1 MENNFLNWF
10 RWRQGK
16 VTYSMTNRWGA
27 NSYDCSSSIYYALKE
42 AGIFPQNLPIGNTET
57 LFNDL
62 PKYGFTKVA
71 EGENVDYDA
80 KAGDIFIWG
89 RRGHTLGAG
98 GHTGVLTSDH
108 TMIHCNYGF
117 NGITENDYNY
127 IWNYNN
133 RPYETFYRY
142 TGKKQDKYVQLPDF
156 YVASEIQ
163 GDKLRCDALA
173 PINFTWEDNGI
184 PISVTQKV
192 DASGEYLGEGN
203 IQQGDRFIIPFK
215 YKVWEEMQD
224 GGKLWYK
231 IAPENKEFWIVAEK
245 TMEVNENATG
255 TNPKSPKPAEIT
267 QVNEVKKDDEA
278 ILEPKSDVEAL
289 TPIETVNALNGE
301 KTETEKVVKGEI
313 LSETVEKP
321 EEKITQNGKER
332 EMITKGQIEELKIAT
347 ERMMAENDFEPI
359 VSVKTKT
366 IAYFATDILALATQF
381 ILTAMAILGMVDGS
395 VAILLASAVMS
406 LCLGLKH
413 TFRISSK
420 KG

>member
-62 PKYGFTKVA
+62 PKYGFIKVA

-80 KAGDIFIWG
+80 KPGDIFIWG
-89 RRGHTLGAG
+89 RRGYTLGAG

-142 TGKKQDKYVQLPDF
+142 VGARQDKYVQLPDF
-156 YVASEIQ
+156 YVAGEIQ

-173 PINFTWEDNGI
+173 PVNFTWEDNGI

-245 TMEVNENATG
+245 TMQVNENATG

-267 QVNEVKKDDEA
+267 PINEVKKDDEA
-278 ILEPKSDVEAL
+278 INEVKAEEEPKKGVEHA
-289 TPIETVNALNGE
+289 TAYIQPTSAPKNSQIEE
-301 KTETEKVVKGEI
+301 KKEEKVQ
-313 LSETVEKP
+313 
-321 EEKITQNGKER
+321 ITNQ
-332 EMITKGQIEELKIAT
+332 QINELKIAT
-347 ERMMAENDFEPI
+347 ERMQEANEFEPV
-359 VSVKTKT
+359 VSTKVKT
-366 IAYFATDILALATQF
+366 IAYFTTDIIGLLAQF
-381 ILTAMAILGMVDGS
+381 ILTVLAILKLLDGTM
-395 VAILLASAVMS
+395 AILLASAVLT

-420 KG
+420 K

>member
-16 VTYSMTNRWGA
+16 VTYSMTNRWGDH
-27 NSYDCSSSIYYALKE
+27 SYDCSSSIYYALKE

-127 IWNYNN
+127 IWNYND

-142 TGKKQDKYVQLPDF
+142 AGARQDKYVQLPDF
-156 YVASEIQ
+156 YVANEVQ
-163 GDKLRCDALA
+163 GDKLRSDALA
-173 PINFTWEDNGI
+173 PVNFTWEDNGI

-192 DASGEYLGEGN
+192 DASGEYLGEGS

-245 TMEVNENATG
+245 TMQVNENATG

-267 QVNEVKKDDEA
+267 PINEVKKDTEPINEVKA
-278 ILEPKSDVEAL
+278 EEEPKKGVEHA
-289 TPIETVNALNGE
+289 TAYIQPTSAPKNSQIEE
-301 KTETEKVVKGEI
+301 KKEEKVQ
-313 LSETVEKP
+313 
-321 EEKITQNGKER
+321 ITNQ
-332 EMITKGQIEELKIAT
+332 QINELKIAT
-347 ERMMAENDFEPI
+347 ERMQEANEFEPV
-359 VSVKTKT
+359 VSAKVKT
-366 IAYFATDILALATQF
+366 IAYFTTDIIGLLAQF
-381 ILTAMAILGMVDGS
+381 ILTVLAILKLLDGTM
-395 VAILLASAVMS
+395 AILLASAVLT

-420 KG
+420 K

>member
-127 IWNYNN
+127 IWNYND

-142 TGKKQDKYVQLPDF
+142 TGARQDKYVQLPDF
-156 YVASEIQ
+156 YVAGEVQ

-192 DASGEYLGEGN
+192 DASGEYLGEGS

-245 TMEVNENATG
+245 TMQVNENATG

-267 QVNEVKKDDEA
+267 PINEVKKDDETINGVKA
-278 ILEPKSDVEAL
+278 EQEPKKAVEHA
-289 TPIETVNALNGE
+289 TAYIQPTTAPKNSQNEA
-301 KTETEKVVKGEI
+301 KK
-313 LSETVEKP
+313 
-321 EEKITQNGKER
+321 EEKMQITNQ
-332 EMITKGQIEELKIAT
+332 QLDELKIAT
-347 ERMMAENDFEPI
+347 ERMQEANEFEPV
-359 VSVKTKT
+359 VSEKVKT
-366 IAYFATDILALATQF
+366 IAYFTTDIIGLLAQF
-381 ILTAMAILGMVDGS
+381 ILTVLAILKLLDGTM
-395 VAILLASAVMS
+395 AILLASAVLT

-420 KG
+420 K

>member
-1 MENNFLNWF
+1 MENKFLNWF

-16 VTYSMTNRWGA
+16 VTYSMANRWGA

-80 KAGDIFIWG
+80 KPGDIFIWG
-89 RRGHTLGAG
+89 RRGYTLGAG

-142 TGKKQDKYVQLPDF
+142 AGTRQDKYVQLPDF

-173 PINFTWEDNGI
+173 PVNFTWEDNGI

-267 QVNEVKKDDEA
+267 PINEVKKDTEPINEVKA
-278 ILEPKSDVEAL
+278 EEEPKKGVEHATAYIQPIG
-289 TPIETVNALNGE
+289 TPKNSQI
-301 KTETEKVVKGEI
+301 
-313 LSETVEKP
+313 
-321 EEKITQNGKER
+321 EEKKEEKMQITNQ
-332 EMITKGQIEELKIAT
+332 QINELKIAT
-347 ERMMAENDFEPI
+347 ERMQEANEFEPV
-359 VSVKTKT
+359 VSEKVKT
-366 IAYFATDILALATQF
+366 IAYFATDIIGLLAQF
-381 ILTAMAILGMVDGS
+381 ILTVLAILKLLDGTM
-395 VAILLASAVMS
+395 AILLASAVLT

-420 KG
+420 K

>member
-1 MENNFLNWF
+1 MENKFLNWF

-89 RRGHTLGAG
+89 RRGYTLGAG

-156 YVASEIQ
+156 YVAGEIQ

-173 PINFTWEDNGI
+173 PVNFTWEDNGI

-245 TMEVNENATG
+245 TMQVNENATG
-255 TNPKSPKPAEIT
+255 TNPKSPKPTEIT
-267 QVNEVKKDDEA
+267 PINEVKKDDETINEVKA
-278 ILEPKSDVEAL
+278 EEEPKKGVEHA
-289 TPIETVNALNGE
+289 TAYIQPQSAPENSQIEE
-301 KTETEKVVKGEI
+301 KKEEKVQ
-313 LSETVEKP
+313 
-321 EEKITQNGKER
+321 ITNQ
-332 EMITKGQIEELKIAT
+332 QINELKIAT
-347 ERMMAENDFEPI
+347 ERMQEANEFEPV
-359 VSVKTKT
+359 VSAKVKT
-366 IAYFATDILALATQF
+366 IAYFTTDIIGLLAQF
-381 ILTAMAILGMVDGS
+381 ILTVLAILKLLDGTM
-395 VAILLASAVMS
+395 AILLASAVLT

-420 KG
+420 K

>member
-1 MENNFLNWF
+1 
-10 RWRQGK
+10 
-16 VTYSMTNRWGA
+16 MTNRWGA

-62 PKYGFTKVA
+62 PKYGFVKVA

-89 RRGHTLGAG
+89 RRGYTLGAG

-142 TGKKQDKYVQLPDF
+142 TGAKQDKYVQLPDF
-156 YVASEIQ
+156 YVAGEIQ

-173 PINFTWEDNGI
+173 PVNFTWEDNGI

-245 TMEVNENATG
+245 TMQVNENATG
-255 TNPKSPKPAEIT
+255 TNPKSPKPTEIT
-267 QVNEVKKDDEA
+267 PINEVKKDVETINEVKA
-278 ILEPKSDVEAL
+278 EEEPKKGVEHA
-289 TPIETVNALNGE
+289 TAYIQPTTAPKNSEIEE
-301 KTETEKVVKGEI
+301 KKEEKVQ
-313 LSETVEKP
+313 
-321 EEKITQNGKER
+321 ITNQ
-332 EMITKGQIEELKIAT
+332 QLDELKIAT
-347 ERMMAENDFEPI
+347 ERMQEANEFEPV
-359 VSVKTKT
+359 VSEKVKT
-366 IAYFATDILALATQF
+366 IAYFATDIIGLLAQF
-381 ILTAMAILGMVDGS
+381 ILTVLAILKLLDGTM
-395 VAILLASAVMS
+395 AILLASAVLT

-420 KG
+420 K

>member
-16 VTYSMTNRWGA
+16 VTYSMTNRWGDS
-27 NSYDCSSSIYYALKE
+27 SYDCSSSIYYALKE

-62 PKYGFTKVA
+62 PKYGFVKVA

-80 KAGDIFIWG
+80 KPGDIFIWG
-89 RRGHTLGAG
+89 RRGYTLGAG

-156 YVASEIQ
+156 YVANEVQ

-173 PINFTWEDNGI
+173 PVNFTWEDNGI

-289 TPIETVNALNGE
+289 TPIETVNALNEE

-321 EEKITQNGKER
+321 EEK
-332 EMITKGQIEELKIAT
+332 
-347 ERMMAENDFEPI
+347 
-359 VSVKTKT
+359 
-366 IAYFATDILALATQF
+366 
-381 ILTAMAILGMVDGS
+381 
-395 VAILLASAVMS
+395 
-406 LCLGLKH
+406 
-413 TFRISSK
+413 
-420 KG
+420 

>member
-16 VTYSMTNRWGA
+16 VTYSMTNRWGD

-89 RRGHTLGAG
+89 RRGYTLGAG

-142 TGKKQDKYVQLPDF
+142 AGARQDKYVQLPDF
-156 YVASEIQ
+156 YVAGEVQ

-173 PINFTWEDNGI
+173 PVNFTWEDNGI

-192 DASGEYLGEGN
+192 DASGEYLGEGS

-245 TMEVNENATG
+245 TMQVNENATG

-267 QVNEVKKDDEA
+267 PINEVKKDDETMNEVKA
-278 ILEPKSDVEAL
+278 EQEPKKGVEHATAYIQPTSTL
-289 TPIETVNALNGE
+289 ENSQIEE
-301 KTETEKVVKGEI
+301 KKEEKVQ
-313 LSETVEKP
+313 
-321 EEKITQNGKER
+321 ITNQ
-332 EMITKGQIEELKIAT
+332 QINELKIAT
-347 ERMMAENDFEPI
+347 ERMQEANEFEPV
-359 VSVKTKT
+359 VSTKVKT
-366 IAYFATDILALATQF
+366 IAYFTTDIIGLLAQF
-381 ILTAMAILGMVDGS
+381 ILTVLAILKLLDGTM
-395 VAILLASAVMS
+395 AILLASAVLT

-420 KG
+420 K

>member
-1 MENNFLNWF
+1 
-10 RWRQGK
+10 
-16 VTYSMTNRWGA
+16 MTNRWGDH
-27 NSYDCSSSIYYALKE
+27 SYDCSSSIYYALKE

-127 IWNYNN
+127 IWNYND

-156 YVASEIQ
+156 YVAGEVQ
-163 GDKLRCDALA
+163 GDKLRSDTLA
-173 PINFTWEDNGI
+173 PVNFTWEDNGI

-267 QVNEVKKDDEA
+267 PINEVKKDDETINEVKA
-278 ILEPKSDVEAL
+278 EQEPKKAVEHA
-289 TPIETVNALNGE
+289 TAYIQPDPAPKNSQIEE
-301 KTETEKVVKGEI
+301 KKEEKVQ
-313 LSETVEKP
+313 
-321 EEKITQNGKER
+321 ITNQ
-332 EMITKGQIEELKIAT
+332 QINELKIAT
-347 ERMMAENDFEPI
+347 ERMQEANEFEPV
-359 VSVKTKT
+359 VSEKVKT
-366 IAYFATDILALATQF
+366 IAYFATDIIGLLAQF
-381 ILTAMAILGMVDGS
+381 ILTVLAILKLLDGTM
-395 VAILLASAVMS
+395 AILLASAVLT

-420 KG
+420 K

>member
-16 VTYSMTNRWGA
+16 VTYSMTNRWGDH
-27 NSYDCSSSIYYALKE
+27 SYDCSSSIYYALKE

-127 IWNYNN
+127 IWNYND

-156 YVASEIQ
+156 YVAGEVQ

-245 TMEVNENATG
+245 TMETSENATG

-267 QVNEVKKDDEA
+267 PINEVKKDDETINEVKA
-278 ILEPKSDVEAL
+278 EEEPKKGVEHA
-289 TPIETVNALNGE
+289 TAYIQPDPAPKNSQI
-301 KTETEKVVKGEI
+301 
-313 LSETVEKP
+313 
-321 EEKITQNGKER
+321 EEKKEEKMQITNQ
-332 EMITKGQIEELKIAT
+332 QINELKIAT
-347 ERMMAENDFEPI
+347 ERMQEANEFEPV
-359 VSVKTKT
+359 VSEKVKT
-366 IAYFATDILALATQF
+366 IAYFATDIIGLLAQF
-381 ILTAMAILGMVDGS
+381 ILTVLAILKLLDGTM
-395 VAILLASAVMS
+395 AILLASAVLT

-420 KG
+420 K

>member
-16 VTYSMTNRWGA
+16 VTYSMTNRWGDS
-27 NSYDCSSSIYYALKE
+27 SYDCSSSIYYALKE

-89 RRGHTLGAG
+89 RLGYTLGAG

-156 YVASEIQ
+156 YVAGEIQ

-173 PINFTWEDNGI
+173 PVNFTWEDNGI

-245 TMEVNENATG
+245 TMQVNENATG

-267 QVNEVKKDDEA
+267 PINEVKKDDETINEVKA
-278 ILEPKSDVEAL
+278 EQEPKKGVEHATAYIQL
-289 TPIETVNALNGE
+289 QSAPENSQIEE
-301 KTETEKVVKGEI
+301 KKEEKVQ
-313 LSETVEKP
+313 
-321 EEKITQNGKER
+321 ITNQ
-332 EMITKGQIEELKIAT
+332 QINELKIAT
-347 ERMMAENDFEPI
+347 ERMQKANEFEPV
-359 VSVKTKT
+359 VSTKVKT
-366 IAYFATDILALATQF
+366 IAYFATDIIGLLAQF
-381 ILTAMAILGMVDGS
+381 ILTVLAILKLLDGTMG
-395 VAILLASAVMS
+395 ILLASAVLT

-420 KG
+420 K

>member
-1 MENNFLNWF
+1 
-10 RWRQGK
+10 
-16 VTYSMTNRWGA
+16 MTNRWGA

-62 PKYGFTKVA
+62 PKYGFVKVA

-89 RRGHTLGAG
+89 RRGYTLGAG

-142 TGKKQDKYVQLPDF
+142 TGAKQDKYVQLPDF
-156 YVASEIQ
+156 YVAGEIQ

-173 PINFTWEDNGI
+173 PVNFTWEDNGI

-192 DASGEYLGEGN
+192 DASGEYLCDGN

-245 TMEVNENATG
+245 TMQVNENATG
-255 TNPKSPKPAEIT
+255 TNPKSPKPTEIT
-267 QVNEVKKDDEA
+267 PINEVKKDVETINEVKA
-278 ILEPKSDVEAL
+278 EEEPKKGVEHA
-289 TPIETVNALNGE
+289 TAYIQPTTAPKNSEIEE
-301 KTETEKVVKGEI
+301 KKEEKVQ
-313 LSETVEKP
+313 
-321 EEKITQNGKER
+321 ITNQ
-332 EMITKGQIEELKIAT
+332 QLDELKIAT
-347 ERMMAENDFEPI
+347 ERMQEANEFEPV
-359 VSVKTKT
+359 VSEKVKT
-366 IAYFATDILALATQF
+366 IAYFATDIIGLLAQF
-381 ILTAMAILGMVDGS
+381 ILTVLAILKLLDGTM
-395 VAILLASAVMS
+395 AILLASAVLT

-420 KG
+420 K

>member
-1 MENNFLNWF
+1 MENKFLNWF

-16 VTYSMTNRWGA
+16 VTYSMTNRWGT

-62 PKYGFTKVA
+62 PKYGFVKVA

-89 RRGHTLGAG
+89 RRGYTLGAG

-142 TGKKQDKYVQLPDF
+142 TGAKQDKYVQLPDF
-156 YVASEIQ
+156 YVAGEIQ

-173 PINFTWEDNGI
+173 PVNFTWEDNGI

-245 TMEVNENATG
+245 TMQVNENATG
-255 TNPKSPKPAEIT
+255 TNPKSPKPTEIT
-267 QVNEVKKDDEA
+267 PINEVKKDVETINEVKA
-278 ILEPKSDVEAL
+278 EEEPKKGVEHA
-289 TPIETVNALNGE
+289 TAYIQPTTAPKNSEIEE
-301 KTETEKVVKGEI
+301 KKEEKVQ
-313 LSETVEKP
+313 
-321 EEKITQNGKER
+321 ITNQ
-332 EMITKGQIEELKIAT
+332 QLDELKIAT
-347 ERMMAENDFEPI
+347 ERMQEANEFEPV
-359 VSVKTKT
+359 VSEKVKT
-366 IAYFATDILALATQF
+366 IAYFATDIIGLLAQF
-381 ILTAMAILGMVDGS
+381 ILTVLAILKLLDGTM
-395 VAILLASAVMS
+395 AILLASAVLT

-420 KG
+420 K

>member
-1 MENNFLNWF
+1 MENKFLNWF

-62 PKYGFTKVA
+62 PKYGFVKVA

-89 RRGHTLGAG
+89 RRGYTLGAG

-133 RPYETFYRY
+133 RPYETFFRY
-142 TGKKQDKYVQLPDF
+142 TGAKQDKYVQLPDF
-156 YVASEIQ
+156 YVANEIQ
-163 GDKLRCDALA
+163 GDKLRCDVLA
-173 PINFTWEDNGI
+173 PVNFTWEDNGI

-231 IAPENKEFWIVAEK
+231 IAPENKDFWIVAEK
-245 TMEVNENATG
+245 TMQVNENATG

-267 QVNEVKKDDEA
+267 PINEVKKDDEA
-278 ILEPKSDVEAL
+278 INEIKAEEEPKKGVENATAYIQPTS
-289 TPIETVNALNGE
+289 TPENSQIEE
-301 KTETEKVVKGEI
+301 KKEEKVQ
-313 LSETVEKP
+313 
-321 EEKITQNGKER
+321 ITNQ
-332 EMITKGQIEELKIAT
+332 QINELKIAT
-347 ERMMAENDFEPI
+347 ERMQEANEFEPV
-359 VSVKTKT
+359 VSAKVKT
-366 IAYFATDILALATQF
+366 IAYFTTDIIGLLAQFTLTVLAIF
-381 ILTAMAILGMVDGS
+381 KLLDGTM
-395 VAILLASAVMS
+395 AILLASAVLT

-420 KG
+420 K

>member
-16 VTYSMTNRWGA
+16 VTYSMTNRWGT

-62 PKYGFTKVA
+62 PKYGFVKVA

-80 KAGDIFIWG
+80 KPGDIFIWG
-89 RRGHTLGAG
+89 RRGYTLGAG

-142 TGKKQDKYVQLPDF
+142 TGAKQDKYVQLPDF
-156 YVASEIQ
+156 YVAGEIQ

-173 PINFTWEDNGI
+173 PVNFTWEDNGI

-245 TMEVNENATG
+245 TMQVNENATG
-255 TNPKSPKPAEIT
+255 TNPKSPKPTEIT
-267 QVNEVKKDDEA
+267 PINEVKKDVETINEVKA
-278 ILEPKSDVEAL
+278 EEEPKKGVEHA
-289 TPIETVNALNGE
+289 TAYIQPTTAPKNSEIEE
-301 KTETEKVVKGEI
+301 KKEEKVQ
-313 LSETVEKP
+313 
-321 EEKITQNGKER
+321 ITNQ
-332 EMITKGQIEELKIAT
+332 QLDELKIAT
-347 ERMMAENDFEPI
+347 ERMQEANEFEPV
-359 VSVKTKT
+359 VSAKVKT
-366 IAYFATDILALATQF
+366 IAYFTTDIIGLLAQF
-381 ILTAMAILGMVDGS
+381 ILTVLAIFKLLDGTM
-395 VAILLASAVMS
+395 AILLASAVLT

-420 KG
+420 K

>member
-1 MENNFLNWF
+1 MENKFLNWF

-62 PKYGFTKVA
+62 PKYGFVKVA

-89 RRGHTLGAG
+89 RRGYTLGAG

-156 YVASEIQ
+156 YVAGEIQ

-173 PINFTWEDNGI
+173 PVNFTWEDNGI

-245 TMEVNENATG
+245 TMQVNENATG

-267 QVNEVKKDDEA
+267 PINEVKKDDETINEVKA
-278 ILEPKSDVEAL
+278 EQEPKKGVEHATAYIQL
-289 TPIETVNALNGE
+289 QSAPENSQIEE
-301 KTETEKVVKGEI
+301 KKEEKVQ
-313 LSETVEKP
+313 
-321 EEKITQNGKER
+321 ITNQ
-332 EMITKGQIEELKIAT
+332 QINELKIAT
-347 ERMMAENDFEPI
+347 ERMQEANEFEPV
-359 VSVKTKT
+359 VSTKVKT
-366 IAYFATDILALATQF
+366 IAYFTTDIIGLLAQF
-381 ILTAMAILGMVDGS
+381 ILTVLAILKLLDGTM
-395 VAILLASAVMS
+395 AILLASAVLT

-420 KG
+420 K

>member
-16 VTYSMTNRWGA
+16 VTYSMTNRWGDH
-27 NSYDCSSSIYYALKE
+27 SYDCSSSIYYALKE

-127 IWNYNN
+127 IWNYND

-156 YVASEIQ
+156 YVAGEVQ

-173 PINFTWEDNGI
+173 PVNFTWEDNGI

-192 DASGEYLGEGN
+192 DASGEYLGEGS

-245 TMEVNENATG
+245 TMETSKNATG
-255 TNPKSPKPAEIT
+255 TNPKSPKPTEIT
-267 QVNEVKKDDEA
+267 PVNEVKKDTEPINEVKA
-278 ILEPKSDVEAL
+278 EQEPKKAVEHA
-289 TPIETVNALNGE
+289 TAYIQPTTAPKNSQI
-301 KTETEKVVKGEI
+301 
-313 LSETVEKP
+313 
-321 EEKITQNGKER
+321 EEKKEEKMQIT
-332 EMITKGQIEELKIAT
+332 GQQIDELKIAT
-347 ERMMAENDFEPI
+347 ERMQEANEFEPV
-359 VSVKTKT
+359 VSEKVKT
-366 IAYFATDILALATQF
+366 IAYFATDIIGLLAQF
-381 ILTAMAILGMVDGS
+381 ILTVLAILKLLDGTM
-395 VAILLASAVMS
+395 AILLASAVLT

-420 KG
+420 K

>member
-16 VTYSMTNRWGA
+16 VTYSMTNRWGDH
-27 NSYDCSSSIYYALKE
+27 SYDCSSSIYYALKE

-127 IWNYNN
+127 IWNYND

-142 TGKKQDKYVQLPDF
+142 AGTKQDKYVQLPDF
-156 YVASEIQ
+156 YVAGEVQ

-267 QVNEVKKDDEA
+267 PINEVKKDDETINEVKA
-278 ILEPKSDVEAL
+278 EQEPKKGVEHAIAYNQPQN
-289 TPIETVNALNGE
+289 TPKISQ
-301 KTETEKVVKGEI
+301 I
-313 LSETVEKP
+313 
-321 EEKITQNGKER
+321 EEKKEEKMQITNQ
-332 EMITKGQIEELKIAT
+332 QINELKIAT
-347 ERMMAENDFEPI
+347 ERMQEANEFEPV
-359 VSVKTKT
+359 VSEKVKT
-366 IAYFATDILALATQF
+366 IAYFTTDIIGLLAQF
-381 ILTAMAILGMVDGS
+381 ILTVLAILKLLDGTM
-395 VAILLASAVMS
+395 AILLASAVLT

-420 KG
+420 K

>member
-89 RRGHTLGAG
+89 RRGYTLGAG

-142 TGKKQDKYVQLPDF
+142 VGTRQDKYVQLPDF
-156 YVASEIQ
+156 YVAGEIQ

-173 PINFTWEDNGI
+173 PVNFTWEDNGI

-245 TMEVNENATG
+245 TMQVNENATG
-255 TNPKSPKPAEIT
+255 TNPKSPKPTEIT
-267 QVNEVKKDDEA
+267 PINEVKKDDETINEVKA
-278 ILEPKSDVEAL
+278 EEEPKKGVEHATAYIQSQS
-289 TPIETVNALNGE
+289 TPKNSQIEE
-301 KTETEKVVKGEI
+301 KKEEKVQ
-313 LSETVEKP
+313 
-321 EEKITQNGKER
+321 ITNQ
-332 EMITKGQIEELKIAT
+332 QLDELKIAT
-347 ERMMAENDFEPI
+347 ERMQEANEFEPV
-359 VSVKTKT
+359 VSEKVKT
-366 IAYFATDILALATQF
+366 IAYFATDIIGLLAQF
-381 ILTAMAILGMVDGS
+381 ILTVLAILKLLDGTM
-395 VAILLASAVMS
+395 AILLASAVLT

-420 KG
+420 K

>member
-16 VTYSMTNRWGA
+16 VTYSMTNRWGDH
-27 NSYDCSSSIYYALKE
+27 SYDCSSSIYYALKE

-62 PKYGFTKVA
+62 PKYGFVKVA

-89 RRGHTLGAG
+89 RRGYTLGAG

-133 RPYETFYRY
+133 RPYETFFRY
-142 TGKKQDKYVQLPDF
+142 VGIKQDKYVQLPDF
-156 YVASEIQ
+156 YVAGEIQ

-173 PINFTWEDNGI
+173 PVNFTWEDNGI

-192 DASGEYLGEGN
+192 DASGEYLGEGS

-245 TMEVNENATG
+245 TMETSENATG

-267 QVNEVKKDDEA
+267 PINEVKKDDKTINEVKA
-278 ILEPKSDVEAL
+278 EQEPKKGVEHA
-289 TPIETVNALNGE
+289 TAYIQPTSAPKNSQIEE
-301 KTETEKVVKGEI
+301 KKEEKVQ
-313 LSETVEKP
+313 
-321 EEKITQNGKER
+321 ITNQ
-332 EMITKGQIEELKIAT
+332 QLDELKIAT
-347 ERMMAENDFEPI
+347 ERMQEANEFEPV
-359 VSVKTKT
+359 VSEKVKT
-366 IAYFATDILALATQF
+366 IAYFATDIIGLLAQF
-381 ILTAMAILGMVDGS
+381 ILTVLAILKLLDGTM
-395 VAILLASAVMS
+395 AILLASAVLT

-420 KG
+420 K

>member
-16 VTYSMTNRWGA
+16 VTYSMTNRWGDS
-27 NSYDCSSSIYYALKE
+27 SYDCSSSIYYALKE

-89 RRGHTLGAG
+89 RRGYTLGAG

-156 YVASEIQ
+156 YVAGEIQ

-173 PINFTWEDNGI
+173 PVNFTWEDNGI

-245 TMEVNENATG
+245 TMQVNENATG

-267 QVNEVKKDDEA
+267 PINEVKKDDETTNEVKA
-278 ILEPKSDVEAL
+278 EQEPKKGVEHATAYIQL
-289 TPIETVNALNGE
+289 QSAPENSQIEE
-301 KTETEKVVKGEI
+301 KKEEKVQ
-313 LSETVEKP
+313 
-321 EEKITQNGKER
+321 ITNQ
-332 EMITKGQIEELKIAT
+332 QINELKIAT
-347 ERMMAENDFEPI
+347 ERMQEANEFEPV
-359 VSVKTKT
+359 VSTKVKT
-366 IAYFATDILALATQF
+366 IAYFTTDIIGLLAQF
-381 ILTAMAILGMVDGS
+381 ILTVLAILKLLDGTM
-395 VAILLASAVMS
+395 AILLASAVLT

-420 KG
+420 K

>member
-16 VTYSMTNRWGA
+16 VTYSMTNRWGDH
-27 NSYDCSSSIYYALKE
+27 SYDCSSSIYYALKE

-127 IWNYNN
+127 IWNYND

-156 YVASEIQ
+156 YVAGEVQ
-163 GDKLRCDALA
+163 GDKLRSDTLA
-173 PINFTWEDNGI
+173 PVNFTWEDNGI

-267 QVNEVKKDDEA
+267 PINEVKKDDETINEVKA
-278 ILEPKSDVEAL
+278 EQEPKKAVEHA
-289 TPIETVNALNGE
+289 TAYIQPDPAPKNSQIEE
-301 KTETEKVVKGEI
+301 KKEEKVQ
-313 LSETVEKP
+313 
-321 EEKITQNGKER
+321 ITNQ
-332 EMITKGQIEELKIAT
+332 QINELKIAT
-347 ERMMAENDFEPI
+347 ERMQEANEFEPV
-359 VSVKTKT
+359 VSEKVKT
-366 IAYFATDILALATQF
+366 IAYFATDIIGLLAQF
-381 ILTAMAILGMVDGS
+381 ILTVLAILKLLDGTM
-395 VAILLASAVMS
+395 AILLASAVLT

-420 KG
+420 K

>member
-16 VTYSMTNRWGA
+16 VTYSMTNRWGDS
-27 NSYDCSSSIYYALKE
+27 SYDCSSSIYYALKE

-163 GDKLRCDALA
+163 GDKLRSDALA
-173 PINFTWEDNGI
+173 PVNFTWEDNGI

-192 DASGEYLGEGN
+192 DASGEYLGEGS

-267 QVNEVKKDDEA
+267 PINEVKKDDEA
-278 ILEPKSDVEAL
+278 INEVKAEQEPKKAVEHA
-289 TPIETVNALNGE
+289 TAYIQPTTAPKNSEIEE
-301 KTETEKVVKGEI
+301 KKEEKVQ
-313 LSETVEKP
+313 
-321 EEKITQNGKER
+321 ITNQ
-332 EMITKGQIEELKIAT
+332 QINELKIAT
-347 ERMMAENDFEPI
+347 ERMQEANEFEPV
-359 VSVKTKT
+359 VSAKVKT
-366 IAYFATDILALATQF
+366 IAYFTTDIIGLLAQF
-381 ILTAMAILGMVDGS
+381 ILTVLAILKLLDGTM
-395 VAILLASAVMS
+395 AILLASAVLT

-420 KG
+420 K

>member
-16 VTYSMTNRWGA
+16 VTYSMTNRWGT

-42 AGIFPQNLPIGNTET
+42 AGIFPQDLPIGNTET

-80 KAGDIFIWG
+80 KPGDIFIWG
-89 RRGHTLGAG
+89 RRGYTLGAG

-133 RPYETFYRY
+133 RPYETFFRY
-142 TGKKQDKYVQLPDF
+142 TGAKQDKYVQLPDF
-156 YVASEIQ
+156 YVAGEIQ

-267 QVNEVKKDDEA
+267 PINEVKKDDETINEVKA
-278 ILEPKSDVEAL
+278 EQEPKKGVEHATAYIQPTS
-289 TPIETVNALNGE
+289 TPENSQIEE
-301 KTETEKVVKGEI
+301 KKEEKVQ
-313 LSETVEKP
+313 
-321 EEKITQNGKER
+321 ITNQ
-332 EMITKGQIEELKIAT
+332 QINELKIAT
-347 ERMMAENDFEPI
+347 ERMQEANEFEPV
-359 VSVKTKT
+359 VSAKVKT
-366 IAYFATDILALATQF
+366 IAYFTTDIIGLLAQF
-381 ILTAMAILGMVDGS
+381 ILTVLAILKLLDGTM
-395 VAILLASAVMS
+395 AILLASAVLT

-420 KG
+420 K

>member
-1 MENNFLNWF
+1 MENKFLNWF

-89 RRGHTLGAG
+89 RRGYTLGAG

-142 TGKKQDKYVQLPDF
+142 TGIKQDKYVQLPDF
-156 YVASEIQ
+156 YVAGEIQ

-173 PINFTWEDNGI
+173 PVNFTWEDNGI

-245 TMEVNENATG
+245 TMQVNENATG

-267 QVNEVKKDDEA
+267 PINEVKKDDETINEVKA
-278 ILEPKSDVEAL
+278 EQEPKKGVENATAYIQPTG
-289 TPIETVNALNGE
+289 TPENSQIEE
-301 KTETEKVVKGEI
+301 KKEEKVQ
-313 LSETVEKP
+313 
-321 EEKITQNGKER
+321 ITNQ
-332 EMITKGQIEELKIAT
+332 QINELKIAT
-347 ERMMAENDFEPI
+347 ERMQEANEFEPV
-359 VSVKTKT
+359 VSTKVKT
-366 IAYFATDILALATQF
+366 IAYFTTDIIGLLAQF
-381 ILTAMAILGMVDGS
+381 ILTVLAILKLLDGTM
-395 VAILLASAVMS
+395 AILLASAVLT

-420 KG
+420 K

>member
-1 MENNFLNWF
+1 
-10 RWRQGK
+10 
-16 VTYSMTNRWGA
+16 
-27 NSYDCSSSIYYALKE
+27 
-42 AGIFPQNLPIGNTET
+42 
-57 LFNDL
+57 
-62 PKYGFTKVA
+62 
-71 EGENVDYDA
+71 
-80 KAGDIFIWG
+80 
-89 RRGHTLGAG
+89 
-98 GHTGVLTSDH
+98 
-108 TMIHCNYGF
+108 MIHCNYGF

-127 IWNYNN
+127 IWNYND

-156 YVASEIQ
+156 YVAGEVQ

-245 TMEVNENATG
+245 TMQVNENATG

-267 QVNEVKKDDEA
+267 PINAVKKDDETINEVKA
-278 ILEPKSDVEAL
+278 EQEPKKGVEHATAYIQL
-289 TPIETVNALNGE
+289 QDTPKNSQIEE
-301 KTETEKVVKGEI
+301 KKEEKVQ
-313 LSETVEKP
+313 
-321 EEKITQNGKER
+321 ITNQ
-332 EMITKGQIEELKIAT
+332 QINELKIAT
-347 ERMMAENDFEPI
+347 ERMQEANEFEPV
-359 VSVKTKT
+359 VSAKVKT
-366 IAYFATDILALATQF
+366 IAYFTTDIIGLLAQF
-381 ILTAMAILGMVDGS
+381 ILTVLAILKLLDGAM
-395 VAILLASAVMS
+395 AILLASAVLT

-420 KG
+420 K

>member
-1 MENNFLNWF
+1 MENKFLNWF

-80 KAGDIFIWG
+80 KPGDIFIWG
-89 RRGHTLGAG
+89 RRGYTLGAG

-133 RPYETFYRY
+133 RPYETFFRY
-142 TGKKQDKYVQLPDF
+142 TGAKQDKYVQLPDF
-156 YVASEIQ
+156 YVAGEIQ

-245 TMEVNENATG
+245 TMQVNENATG
-255 TNPKSPKPAEIT
+255 TNPKSPKPTEIT
-267 QVNEVKKDDEA
+267 PINEVKKDDEA
-278 ILEPKSDVEAL
+278 INEVKAEQEPKKGVENATAYIQPTD
-289 TPIETVNALNGE
+289 TPKNSQIEE
-301 KTETEKVVKGEI
+301 KKEEKVQ
-313 LSETVEKP
+313 
-321 EEKITQNGKER
+321 ITNQ
-332 EMITKGQIEELKIAT
+332 QINELKIAT
-347 ERMMAENDFEPI
+347 ERIQEANEFEPV
-359 VSVKTKT
+359 VSAKVKT
-366 IAYFATDILALATQF
+366 IAYFTTDIIGLLAQF
-381 ILTAMAILGMVDGS
+381 ILTVLAILKLLDGTM
-395 VAILLASAVMS
+395 AILLASAVLT

-420 KG
+420 K

>member
-16 VTYSMTNRWGA
+16 VTYSMTNRWGDS
-27 NSYDCSSSIYYALKE
+27 SYDCSSSIYYALKE
-42 AGIFPQNLPIGNTET
+42 SGIFPQNLPIGNTET

-89 RRGHTLGAG
+89 RRGYTLGAG

-156 YVASEIQ
+156 YVAGEIQ

-173 PINFTWEDNGI
+173 PVNFTWEDNGI

-245 TMEVNENATG
+245 TMQVNENATG

-267 QVNEVKKDDEA
+267 PINEVKKDDETINEVKA
-278 ILEPKSDVEAL
+278 EQEPKKGVEHATAYIQL
-289 TPIETVNALNGE
+289 QSAPENSQIEE
-301 KTETEKVVKGEI
+301 KKEEKVQ
-313 LSETVEKP
+313 
-321 EEKITQNGKER
+321 ITNQ
-332 EMITKGQIEELKIAT
+332 QINELKIAT
-347 ERMMAENDFEPI
+347 ERMQEANEFEPV
-359 VSVKTKT
+359 VSTKVKT
-366 IAYFATDILALATQF
+366 IAYFTTDIIGLLAQF
-381 ILTAMAILGMVDGS
+381 ILTVLAILKLLDGTM
-395 VAILLASAVMS
+395 AILLASAVLT

-420 KG
+420 K

>member
-1 MENNFLNWF
+1 
-10 RWRQGK
+10 
-16 VTYSMTNRWGA
+16 MTNRWGDH
-27 NSYDCSSSIYYALKE
+27 SYDCSSSIYYALKE

-89 RRGHTLGAG
+89 RRGYTLGAG

-127 IWNYNN
+127 IWNYND

-142 TGKKQDKYVQLPDF
+142 AGTRQDKYVQLPDF
-156 YVASEIQ
+156 YVAGEVQ

-173 PINFTWEDNGI
+173 PVNFTWEDNGI

-245 TMEVNENATG
+245 TMETSENATG

-267 QVNEVKKDDEA
+267 PINEVKKDDETINEVKA
-278 ILEPKSDVEAL
+278 EQEPKKGVEHA
-289 TPIETVNALNGE
+289 TAYIQPDPAPKNSQIEE
-301 KTETEKVVKGEI
+301 KKEEKVQ
-313 LSETVEKP
+313 
-321 EEKITQNGKER
+321 ITNQ
-332 EMITKGQIEELKIAT
+332 QINELKIAT
-347 ERMMAENDFEPI
+347 ERMQEANEFEPV
-359 VSVKTKT
+359 VSAKVKT
-366 IAYFATDILALATQF
+366 IAYFTTDIIGLLAQF
-381 ILTAMAILGMVDGS
+381 ILTVLAILKLLDGTM
-395 VAILLASAVMS
+395 AILLASAVLT

-420 KG
+420 K